1 MHGHDTK
8 TSAYGMWSI
17 LIFAT
22 YRLAK
27 REEAEV
33 SRQFPEQ
40 YAAYKARVL
49 TFVPQLSPQRKES
62 LG

>member
-1 MHGHDTK
+1 
-8 TSAYGMWSI
+8 MWSI